1 MITSKSLPI
10 AENSIERIEV
20 LISKLSSNLTFTEI
34 SEFAVAIHELKS
46 FVNEVSEKQNVHSD
60 TSVIAS
66 GSRARYR
73 KFIVVT
79 NDNLHHP
86 MKAWVKKNNNPQ
98 LKKYGSKISHEIS
111 RILVNKYHF
120 RKVINAQ
127 TNEVLHYQP

>member
-1 MITSKSLPI
+1 MLSKTLPI

-20 LISKLSSNLTFTEI
+20 LISKLSSNLNFTEI

-46 FVNEVSEKQNVHSD
+46 FVNEVREKQNVHAD
-60 TSVIAS
+60 TPVTAS

-86 MKAWVKKNNNPQ
+86 MKVWVNDNP
-98 LKKYGSKISHEIS
+98 LFKKYGSKISHEIS

-120 RKVINAQ
+120 RKEINSQ

>member
-1 MITSKSLPI
+1 MISKSLSI

-46 FVNEVSEKQNVHSD
+46 FVNEAREKQNVHSD
-60 TSVIAS
+60 TPVIAS

-86 MKAWVKKNNNPQ
+86 MKDWVKKNQ
-98 LKKYGSKISHEIS
+98 QFEKYGSKISHEIS

-120 RKVINAQ
+120 RKVINSQ
-127 TNEVLHYQP
+127 TKEVMHYEP